1 MDSAPSSS
9 DFSTNNVYNARL
21 EDILRGFA
29 KDPKAL
35 AHKLG
40 DFTVRT
46 LVGMNEEEY
55 QKLFE
60 LLRSDLSVADF
71 FAIKV
76 AVREAKK
83 RFNAGT

>member
-60 LLRSDLSVADF
+60 LLDRKSV
-71 FAIKV
+71 V
-76 AVREAKK
+76 
-83 RFNAGT
+83 